1 LSNPKILVVHL
12 KEIIY
17 TVIFA
22 ALGILLII
30 LLVAMFL
37 NKDKDANSTKQDQLY
52 IPGVYSAALILNDS
66 ALNLEVLVDA
76 NHINSVEIVNIDEA
90 TTTMFPLINPSL
102 ELISSQLYDGVL
114 LEDVEFSENSQ
125 YTQTIMLDA
134 VKVALEKAKVQPL
147 Q

>member
-1 LSNPKILVVHL
+1 MSNPKILVVHL

-17 TVIFA
+17 TVIFV

-30 LLVAMFL
+30 LLVTMFL
-37 NKDKDANSTKQDQLY
+37 NKDKDVDSTSQEQLY
-52 IPGVYSAALILNDS
+52 VPGVYSSALILNDT
-66 ALNLEVLVDA
+66 ALNLEVTVDA

-90 TTTMFPLINPSL
+90 TTTMFPLVNPSL

-114 LEDVEFSENSQ
+114 LEDVEISENGQ
-125 YTQTIMLDA
+125 YTQTIMLDSI
-134 VKVALEKAKVQPL
+134 KVALEKAKVQPL

>member
-1 LSNPKILVVHL
+1 
-12 KEIIY
+12 
-17 TVIFA
+17 
-22 ALGILLII
+22 
-30 LLVAMFL
+30 MFL

>member
-1 LSNPKILVVHL
+1 MSNPKILVVHL

-17 TVIFA
+17 TVIFV

-37 NKDKDANSTKQDQLY
+37 NKDKDVDSTNQDQLY
-52 IPGVYSAALILNDS
+52 VPGVYSSALILNDT
-66 ALNLEVLVDA
+66 ALNLEVTVDA
-76 NHINSVEIVNIDEA
+76 NHINSIEIVNIDEA
-90 TTTMFPLINPSL
+90 VTTMFPLVNPSL
-102 ELISSQLYDGVL
+102 ELISSQLYDGVPF
-114 LEDVEFSENSQ
+114 EDVEFSENGQ

-134 VKVALEKAKVQPL
+134 IKVALEKAKVQPL